1 MPAMTLLEIMAQV
14 VLPAIVAGGAGI
26 GGGMAYARGKR
37 PRAQPTIPPP
47 PPSPQLKRSE
57 QIPEW
62 ARDTWT
68 RERAE
73 REAAEAAAQAAEIDA
88 RRDARERISA
98 LERANSNHVQQLGR
112 IDFRLSAIEAGQKE
126 SRDVLG
132 TVRDAVL
139 VMRAQCPRCDDS
151 DPAPV
156 VVRGGAA
163 ARSV

>member
-1 MPAMTLLEIMAQV
+1 MTLLEIMVQV
-14 VLPAIVAGGAGI
+14 VLPAITAGAAGI
-26 GGGMAYARGKR
+26 GGGLVYARRG
-37 PRAQPTIPPP
+37 RAPTHLRSDPPQASLP
-47 PPSPQLKRSE
+47 PKRSE

-73 REAAEAAAQAAEIDA
+73 REAAEAEARASEIEN
-88 RRDARERISA
+88 RRDARERITA

-139 VMRAQCPRCDDS
+139 VMRAQCPRCEDS
-151 DPAPV
+151 DPAPI